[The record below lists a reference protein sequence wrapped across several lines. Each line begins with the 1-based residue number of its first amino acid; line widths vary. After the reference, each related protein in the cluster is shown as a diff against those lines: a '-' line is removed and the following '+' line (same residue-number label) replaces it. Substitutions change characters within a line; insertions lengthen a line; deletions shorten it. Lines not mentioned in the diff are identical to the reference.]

1 MKNLIKNILTAIF
14 AITLLI
20 GTSGIRVYKHTCTS
34 HNFSAISLIETPVCE
49 KDHQVTEETDDC
61 CKAEFEKTVEPSCC
75 ESEPIDESNPHSFT
89 SEEIKCCVSS
99 IENSQIQDELF
110 TSTEKK
116 ILIVELIT
124 ISDSFVE
131 IETLQSKENLI
142 LQNNDLPPPKFGKQL
157 LQTIHQ
163 LKIDTPI
170 C

>member
-1 MKNLIKNILTAIF
+1 LKSLVKNIFTTIV

-20 GTSGIRVYKHTCTS
+20 SITGFQVYKHTCAF
-34 HNFSAISLIETPVCE
+34 HNFSAVSVIETPECE
-49 KDHQVTEETDDC
+49 KDHQVFEETDDC
-61 CKAEFEKTVEPSCC
+61 CKAEEVKSEISCC
-75 ESEPIDESNPHSFT
+75 ETQQIDESNPYSFT

-110 TSTEKK
+110 TFTEKK
-116 ILIVELIT
+116 ILIVESIT
-124 ISDSFVE
+124 LSDPFTE
-131 IETLQSKENLI
+131 IEILQSKENLL
-142 LQNNDLPPPKFGKQL
+142 LQNNNLPPPKFGKQL